1 MNNKESEYEH
11 GQTSY
16 HESSILSCHESTP
29 LVKISEDVFIE
40 DKVQEKVLLAKT
52 KLPLARRLLYI
63 THLFARFSDVS
74 WQFCLV
80 IFLAAF
86 TDYESIVLV
95 STYGFL
101 SGLTIFLLASRAGRF
116 IDSSNRLIVAQ
127 RFIWME
133 NIFVILASACCY
145 LLLTKSFDNDLLG
158 NLMSNNNSTL
168 ESNAN
173 EGSKPTN
180 SWLWSRLDG
189 VPVDVSSILLLIGIH
204 LFGSGAEVLS
214 RGFLVSL
221 ERDWI
226 VVMAQV
232 ASPNYGHTQSNNP
245 ASFSEDTKSEGQ
257 IWLSETNVTMKQI
270 DLSAQIG
277 SPAIA
282 GFFLTFMGN
291 YRLSTSSPASQS
303 PEHGSELGIAAISI
317 GMLNVLALIV
327 EYACTIYIYRL
338 IPELAYK
345 EHIESVVNVTPSQ
358 NKTNDPLVIENDN
371 NTNEPLTSK
380 FQLPK
385 LFTAFGNCIPS
396 GFQIYMRQPIAWSGI
411 GFALLYLNVLCF
423 GAIMTSYLIWR
434 GMRFSTVGIWR
445 GVSSA
450 IGLLGTFAYYISS
463 KYLSLKRTG
472 MWSICFQF
480 GCLTIAYGSL
490 FVEDYMTS
498 LTMLIAGVCTSRV
511 GLWVFD
517 ITMTQL
523 FQEYVHPSV
532 RGVVGGVQESL
543 NAFFGLIAFVL
554 GICVPDPQNFH
565 IYVSIG
571 YASVG
576 ICMLVY
582 TFSIFIRRE
591 IQQPILA
598 RAVEA

>member
-1 MNNKESEYEH
+1 MNTTETKYPLDRLSD
-11 GQTSY
+11 GD
-16 HESSILSCHESTP
+16 SSIPLCHEATP
-29 LVKISEDVFIE
+29 FVIGSADVILDATIRKQLAVK
-40 DKVQEKVLLAKT
+40 K
-52 KLPLARRLLYI
+52 KLPLARRLLYV

-101 SGLTIFLLASRAGRF
+101 SGLTIFLLGSRAGRY

-133 NIFVILASACCY
+133 NTFVILASVCCY
-145 LLLTKSFDNDLLG
+145 LLLTTGFEEDLLG
-158 NLMSNNNSTL
+158 HSISGKNSTIKL
-168 ESNAN
+168 DTDAAPEAS
-173 EGSKPTN
+173 S

-189 VPVDVSSILLLIGIH
+189 VPIDLSSILLLIGIH
-204 LFGSGAEVLS
+204 VFGSGAEVLS

-232 ASPNYGHTQSNNP
+232 ASPNYGYTNRNDLDFP
-245 ASFSEDTKSEGQ
+245 SENTKSEEQ

-282 GFFLTFMGN
+282 GFFLTLMGDHDPSSSSSLTQ
-291 YRLSTSSPASQS
+291 LSR
-303 PEHGSELGIAAISI
+303 HGSELGKAAILV

-327 EYACTIYIYRL
+327 EYACTRYVYHL

-345 EHIESVVNVTPSQ
+345 EHLEAQKTVTLSQ
-358 NKTNDPLVIENDN
+358 DKGDDPRSIPIDI
-371 NTNEPLTSK
+371 NTNESYNSTM
-380 FQLPK
+380 QLPK
-385 LFTAFGNCIPS
+385 LSDSFGGCIPS
-396 GFQIYMRQPIAWSGI
+396 GFQVYMRQPTAWIGI

-463 KYLSLKRTG
+463 KHISLKSTG

-480 GCLTIAYGSL
+480 SCLTVAYASL
-490 FVEDYMTS
+490 FVEDYMSS

-543 NAFFGLIAFVL
+543 NAFFGIIAFIL

-576 ICMLVY
+576 ICMLIY
-582 TFSIFIRRE
+582 AFSIYIRRE
-591 IQQPILA
+591 VQEKSFPKVIEP
-598 RAVEA
+598 